1 LVSLIRLRPVVF
13 LGCASLA
20 LAAAPSVARADGDEN
35 VAAAEALFTAGRQ
48 LVEQGKVAEGCQK
61 FNASYKL
68 APALGTLL
76 NLADCYEKAGQ
87 YASAWAR
94 FTEAI
99 SQSQRANRPDR
110 EKTARD
116 RASKLEPKLSRMT
129 IVAPRGAE
137 DNVEIRRDGTLLDSG
152 ALGTAVPVD
161 PGKHVVE
168 ARAKGKK
175 TWTTTVEVGDPSKP
189 VKVEVPA
196 LEAAAEDKPK
206 PPPPPKDEGTSG
218 MKIGGL
224 VMAGLGVVGIGVG
237 SYFGVMTFSKW
248 SDAKSRCKNG
258 DCDQA
263 GFDAASAAKTN
274 GNVSTVGFVA
284 GGVLLAGGAA
294 LFFLAPGT
302 SSAPGGKDKGSLWV
316 APQVAASG
324 AGAAV
329 GGRFW

>member
-1 LVSLIRLRPVVF
+1 MV
-13 LGCASLA
+13 LGGAFVA
-20 LAAAPSVARADGDEN
+20 LAVGPSVARADGDEN

-99 SQSQRANRPDR
+99 SLSQRANRPDR

-116 RASKLEPKLSRMT
+116 RATKLEPKLTRMT
-129 IVAPRGAE
+129 IVAKE

-175 TWTTTVEVGDPSKP
+175 TWTTTVEAGDPSKP

-196 LEAAAEDKPK
+196 LEAATDEKPK
-206 PPPPPKDEGTSG
+206 APPPAKDEGTSG

-237 SYFGVMTFSKW
+237 SYFGVMTYSKW
-248 SDAKSRCKNG
+248 SDAQSRCKNG

-263 GFDAASAAKTN
+263 GFDAANAAKTN
-274 GNVSTVGFVA
+274 GNVSTVGFIA

-294 LFFLAPGT
+294 LFFLAPSGP
-302 SSAPGGKDKGSLWV
+302 SGAAGKDKGALWV
-316 APQVAASG
+316 APQVAQGG

-329 GGRFW
+329 GGRFR